1 MGEIKT
7 YKDLRVW
14 QRAFELALQII
25 EFIDNFAKQ
34 TVFNVISTQ
43 LLRSVTSI
51 GANIAEGY
59 GSFSRKEYRRYL
71 GIALKSAY
79 ETDYWLMIIKHSK
92 VFQKVT
98 NRPNRISGIRPFKKK
113 VEDFEKTNIEIIKML
128 ITLMKKLE

>member
-1 MGEIKT
+1 LK
-7 YKDLRVW
+7 VW
-14 QRAFELALQII
+14 QKAFKLTLQII
-25 EFIDNFAKQ
+25 EFIDDFPKR
-34 TVFNVISTQ
+34 TVFNVISKQ

-71 GIALKSAY
+71 GIALKSAN

-98 NRPNRISGIRPFKKK
+98 NRPNWISGVRPFKKK
-113 VEDFEKTNIEIIKML
+113 VEDFEKANIEIIKMP
-128 ITLMKKLE
+128 IALMKKLE